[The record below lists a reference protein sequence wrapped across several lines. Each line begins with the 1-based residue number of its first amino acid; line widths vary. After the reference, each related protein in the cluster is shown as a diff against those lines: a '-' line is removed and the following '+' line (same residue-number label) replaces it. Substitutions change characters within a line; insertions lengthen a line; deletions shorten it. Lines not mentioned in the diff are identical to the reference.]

1 MHSEVYSL
9 NEQVTNAINSHKK
22 ASKHN
27 KILTVG
33 TTSTRV
39 LESCANLIDKS
50 NTQTDDSNSHA
61 NGKNTSKFELL
72 SGTGETNIF
81 IYPPYQFKI
90 VDALLTNFH
99 MPGLTPI
106 M

>member
-1 MHSEVYSL
+1 MHSEVYDL

-22 ASKHN
+22 KYKHN

-39 LESCANLIDKS
+39 LESCANLIDKFK
-50 NTQTDDSNSHA
+50 TDDSNT
-61 NGKNTSKFELL
+61 NGKNTSKYELL

-81 IYPPYQFKI
+81 IYPPYEYKM

>member
-1 MHSEVYSL
+1 MHSESYTL
-9 NEQVTNAINSHKK
+9 TEEVTKIVNGHKR
-22 ASKHN
+22 ASSAN

-39 LESCANLIDKS
+39 LESCAALRTASS
-50 NTQTDDSNSHA
+50 NDSSCLR
-61 NGKNTSKFELL
+61 NTAKYELR
-72 SGTGETNIF
+72 SGAGETSIF
-81 IYPPYQFKI
+81 IYPPYQFKM

-99 MPGLTPI
+99 MPGLTPV

>member
-1 MHSEVYSL
+1 
-9 NEQVTNAINSHKK
+9 
-22 ASKHN
+22 
-27 KILTVG
+27 
-33 TTSTRV
+33 
-39 LESCANLIDKS
+39 LIDKS